1 MTDKSSLLSADI
13 SQENTSIG
21 YMLKLSG
28 PVVISNI
35 SFCLM
40 QFVDRFMVS
49 RLGTNELAA
58 VLPAGVA
65 AFLPGSFALG
75 VITSVNTFV
84 SQSLGRGRK
93 PDCSNYC
100 WQAILMG
107 LVYASV
113 SLAIMWPMAPWIFR
127 TLLSQPQEIVPM
139 EVSYFRIMLY
149 AQLTVVLV
157 WSSSQF
163 FIGIHRPVIV
173 MCAALVAQTVNVT
186 ANYVLIFGKFGFPA
200 LGLVGAAWGTFIG
213 AAAGAGIRMALFL
226 FGNISAE
233 FDSRRTININFRKMI
248 DLVKVGFPAG
258 LGLMVNIA
266 LWGLVLIRLVS
277 VFGREAAA
285 ATSAVFSCINVSVMP
300 IVGIGT
306 ALTAAV
312 GRSIGSGQKS
322 IASKQTRTSL
332 KIGFIYMGFVGL
344 CFFLF
349 RDSIMSFWNKEAL
362 VIEAGAR
369 ILICVAIFQVF
380 DAATIIYSG
389 ALRGA
394 GDTLWLAM
402 ISGSGAIFILGL
414 GGAIMVRLFP
424 ELGPLGPWIA
434 ATVNVIAVGLA
445 NRWRFKSNQWRKID
459 LFKRRAVGLPIEV
472 ETIID

>member
-1 MTDKSSLLSADI
+1 
-13 SQENTSIG
+13 
-21 YMLKLSG
+21 
-28 PVVISNI
+28 
-35 SFCLM
+35 
-40 QFVDRFMVS
+40 
-49 RLGTNELAA
+49 
-58 VLPAGVA
+58 
-65 AFLPGSFALG
+65 
-75 VITSVNTFV
+75 
-84 SQSLGRGRK
+84 
-93 PDCSNYC
+93 
-100 WQAILMG
+100 
-107 LVYASV
+107 
-113 SLAIMWPMAPWIFR
+113 
-127 TLLSQPQEIVPM
+127 
-139 EVSYFRIMLY
+139 MLY

-173 MCAALVAQTVNVT
+173 MWAALIAQIVNVT

-200 LGLVGAAWGTFIG
+200 LGFVGAAWGTFIG

-226 FGNISAE
+226 FGNISSE
-233 FDSRRTININFRKMI
+233 FDSRRTVNINFRKMV

-266 LWGLVLIRLVS
+266 LWGLILIRLVS
-277 VFGREAAA
+277 VFGKEATA
-285 ATSAVFSCINVSVMP
+285 ATSAVFSCINLSVMP

-322 IASKQTRTSL
+322 IASKQTSTSL
-332 KIGFIYMGFVGL
+332 KIGFIYMGFIGL
-344 CFFLF
+344 CFFVF

-394 GDTLWLAM
+394 GDTVWLAM

-414 GGAIMVRLFP
+414 GGAMMVRFFP

-445 NRWRFKSNQWRKID
+445 NRWRFKSNQWRRID
-459 LFKRRAVGLPIEV
+459 LFKRRAVSVPIEV
-472 ETIID
+472 ETIVD